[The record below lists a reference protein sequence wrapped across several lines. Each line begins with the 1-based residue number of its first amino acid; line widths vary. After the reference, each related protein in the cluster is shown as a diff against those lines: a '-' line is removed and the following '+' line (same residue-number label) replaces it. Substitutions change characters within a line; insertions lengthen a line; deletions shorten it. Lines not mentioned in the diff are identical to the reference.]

1 MLKVSVLAIYQLF
14 IIFAGCQVKIWSCP
28 PRSAE
33 QKKKKLV
40 KPRNRCLIWPK
51 LPKAYTN
58 SPSLPTRAGVI
69 KNKTEIK
76 SSRTSKITL
85 TNTALI
91 GQRDLVLNQRYIIRC
106 RNVVLLCEE
115 GDARI
120 KRLEREGESEKT
132 NENTIKWK
140 QMAFRTRPAQ
150 GQHPPSPL
158 LPSLLS
164 SLYTTR

>member
-1 MLKVSVLAIYQLF
+1 MSSKNLKLPTQVSRA
-14 IIFAGCQVKIWSCP
+14 
-28 PRSAE
+28 
-33 QKKKKLV
+33 KKKKLV

-76 SSRTSKITL
+76 SSRTSKIKP

-106 RNVVLLCEE
+106 RNLVLVCEE

-120 KRLEREGESEKT
+120 KRLERGRRQMRTQSNESRWCSERGLPKAST
-132 NENTIKWK
+132 L
-140 QMAFRTRPAQ
+140 
-150 GQHPPSPL
+150 PPL
-158 LPSLLS
+158 YRLHCFL